1 MDALEPQRD
10 SLQADYTM
18 GPIQL
23 SQNPL
28 HLLLVRRDLTRH
40 IGSVINEL
48 LEEISLCFD
57 ELWGVDTKEWKEVT
71 VVEDVRRLISRVSS
85 RIFVGV
91 PLCMIISL
99 LTGVHITYAN

>member
-28 HLLLVRRDLTRH
+28 HLHLVRRDLTRH
-40 IGSVINEL
+40 VGTVINEL
-48 LEEISLCFD
+48 LEEIELTFD
-57 ELWGVDTKEWKEVT
+57 ELWGLDTEEWKEVP
-71 VVEDVRRLISRVSS
+71 VVEDVKKLISRVSS
-85 RIFVGV
+85 RIFIGL
-91 PLCMIISL
+91 PLCMII
-99 LTGVHITYAN
+99 ICP